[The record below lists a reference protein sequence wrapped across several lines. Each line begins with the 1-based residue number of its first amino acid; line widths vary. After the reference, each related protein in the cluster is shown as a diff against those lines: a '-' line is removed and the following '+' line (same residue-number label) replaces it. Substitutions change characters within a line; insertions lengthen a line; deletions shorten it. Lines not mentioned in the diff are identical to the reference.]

1 MGINHIQNQGG
12 EYNVAWRYWST
23 RLIPT
28 VELTPFRIA
37 LVYLVLGFLA
47 LFASDVLLVRYV
59 SEPLVSQLQALKGGV
74 EVLLTAVLI
83 FALVGRREAQLQHTM
98 SRLSQHRE
106 ELEVLHR
113 VLRHNLR
120 NDLNVIQGHTQQICN
135 RTSADPL
142 DWSCETIFDTI
153 EGMAHYTEQA
163 NRIKQIT
170 TRDGEVQTYNVT
182 EILTPVIEKSSREYS
197 GVDVSATVPD
207 DALVEANTMLGSAL
221 EELVTNAVKH
231 NDSETPQVTIE
242 VDEETDLSHMVE
254 IRVADNGPG
263 IPDSELKPLLEGT
276 EDQLLHLSGMGL
288 WFVEWTVRHSGGEL
302 VIENREPRG
311 TIAIVRVPKAP
322 EGLSSALSPLNA
334 D

>member
-1 MGINHIQNQGG
+1 M
-12 EYNVAWRYWST
+12 
-23 RLIPT
+23 
-28 VELTPFRIA
+28 
-37 LVYLVLGFLA
+37 
-47 LFASDVLLVRYV
+47 
-59 SEPLVSQLQALKGGV
+59 
-74 EVLLTAVLI
+74 
-83 FALVGRREAQLQHTM
+83 
-98 SRLSQHRE
+98 
-106 ELEVLHR
+106 
-113 VLRHNLR
+113 
-120 NDLNVIQGHTQQICN
+120 
-135 RTSADPL
+135 
-142 DWSCETIFDTI
+142 
-153 EGMAHYTEQA
+153 
-163 NRIKQIT
+163 
-170 TRDGEVQTYNVT
+170 
-182 EILTPVIEKSSREYS
+182 IEKSSREYS